1 MLYKNLKISLKV
13 SFIRHVSV
21 NLAKLR
27 RAKFCESKSSLCGSS
42 FFLCLQYVGHPEWN
56 IEWIMSP
63 QVTGKACSTKNV
75 MKMCWRCFF
84 LQISVF
90 LHYLEEKKRH
100 IITLSPNSWGRG
112 GGRHVTKVWPG
123 SVSRMVIGVF
133 QDRTGG
139 CPFCPPVSSG
149 TGTWCGAWVL
159 HSHLGLC
166 SESHVLR
173 MAK

>member
-1 MLYKNLKISLKV
+1 MWKQKLSMWLFFFSLSAV
-13 SFIRHVSV
+13 CWTSWVEYWV
-21 NLAKLR
+21 NNESTGHWESLQYQKCYENVLEMFFSPNICFPSLLR
-27 RAKFCESKSSLCGSS
+27 RK
-42 FFLCLQYVGHPEWN
+42 
-56 IEWIMSP
+56 
-63 QVTGKACSTKNV
+63 
-75 MKMCWRCFF
+75 
-84 LQISVF
+84 
-90 LHYLEEKKRH
+90 KKRH